1 MFDDRRMDKQRFY
14 PRFDGRCRECIAISD
29 LFSASAV
36 CGKAKSKKRLLPN
49 FKLEVRTSFKL
60 S

>member
-36 CGKAKSKKRLLPN
+36 CG
-49 FKLEVRTSFKL
+49 TSQKQEKTSAQF
-60 S
+60 

>member
-29 LFSASAV
+29 LFALV
-36 CGKAKSKKRLLPN
+36 CGLRVHQKQEK
-49 FKLEVRTSFKL
+49 TSA
-60 S
+60 